1 MVIML
6 THKTADFGILSGN
19 TGRGYME
26 TSEKLKEVIYLEL
39 PQTPYQEAWKLQQ
52 DIVAAKINGRLH
64 SDVILSL
71 EHPPVFTLGRRGG
84 RDNLC
89 VAESFLKQEGIE
101 VVQVERGGDI
111 TYHGPGQV
119 VIYVMW
125 NIKRSRTS
133 VTDLVSALEDI
144 MIRTAASFG
153 VEAQRNSL
161 NRGVWVDN
169 AKLGSIGIAIRKG
182 ISFHGLALNVRTN
195 LTHFSWIN
203 PCGLQNVGMTTLE
216 KELAK
221 TVDLQAVRRAAAQH
235 IEAVMGVKLKQIE
248 AEELNSSIGRKAG

>member
-1 MVIML
+1 M
-6 THKTADFGILSGN
+6 GN
-19 TGRGYME
+19 L
-26 TSEKLKEVIYLEL
+26 EKPKECLYLEL
-39 PQTPYQEAWKLQQ
+39 PLTRYQAAWQLQQ
-52 DIVAAKINGRLH
+52 DIVAAKISGRLR

-89 VAESFLKQEGIE
+89 VAEKFLEREGIE

-111 TYHGPGQV
+111 TYHGPGQM

-125 NIKRSRTS
+125 DIKRSRVS
-133 VTDLVSALEDI
+133 VTDLVSALEEI

-153 VEAQRNSL
+153 VEAQRNPL
-161 NRGVWVDN
+161 NRGVWVNN

-182 ISFHGLALNVRTN
+182 ISFHGMALNVGTN

-203 PCGLQNVGMTTLE
+203 PCGLENVGMTTME
-216 KELAK
+216 KELFQSI
-221 TVDLQAVRRAAAQH
+221 DLQAVRRTAAKH
-235 IEAVMGVKLKQIE
+235 IEAVMGVKSKPIE
-248 AEELNSSIGRKAG
+248 SDELRSLIG

>member
-1 MVIML
+1 M
-6 THKTADFGILSGN
+6 GITEN
-19 TGRGYME
+19 
-26 TSEKLKEVIYLEL
+26 LKECLYLEL
-39 PQTPYQEAWKLQQ
+39 PQTRYQDAWKLQQ
-52 DIVAAKINGRLH
+52 EIVAAKINGRLS

-84 RDNLC
+84 KDNLC
-89 VAESFLKQEGIE
+89 VAEDFLKKEGIE

-111 TYHGPGQV
+111 TYHGPGQM

-125 NIKRSRTS
+125 DIKRSRTS
-133 VTDLVSALEDI
+133 VTDLVFALEEI
-144 MIRTAASFG
+144 MIRTAASFS
-153 VEAQRNSL
+153 VAAQRNPL

-182 ISFHGLALNVRTN
+182 VSFHGLALNVSTN

-216 KELAK
+216 KELSRAI
-221 TVDLQAVRRAAAQH
+221 DLQVVRSTAAKQ
-235 IEAVMGVKLKQIE
+235 IEMVMGVESKQIE
-248 AEELNSSIGRKAG
+248 SDELDSLIGPKAG

>member
-1 MVIML
+1 MS
-6 THKTADFGILSGN
+6 TSAKT
-19 TGRGYME
+19 
-26 TSEKLKEVIYLEL
+26 KEFLYLEL
-39 PQTPYQEAWKLQQ
+39 PLTRYQDAWKLQQ
-52 DIVAAKINGRLH
+52 DIVAAKINGRLR

-89 VAESFLKQEGIE
+89 VAEDFLRREGIE

-111 TYHGPGQV
+111 TYHGPGQL
-119 VIYVMW
+119 VIYVLW
-125 NIKRSRTS
+125 DIKRTRTS
-133 VTDLVSALEDI
+133 VTDLVSALEEI
-144 MIRTAASFG
+144 MIRTAASYG
-153 VEAQRNSL
+153 VEAQRNPL
-161 NRGVWVDN
+161 NRGVWVGN

-216 KELAK
+216 NESF
-221 TVDLQAVRRAAAQH
+221 QAIEQSSVRNTALGH
-235 IEAVMGVKLKQIE
+235 IKAVMGVRPKLIE
-248 AEELNSSIGRKAG
+248 SDELISLLDQKVD